1 MSQERRRALGE
12 ILGVLATGVLF
23 LVFENL
29 LDLKLA
35 FLVPC
40 VIGWTAYLVVRLRR
54 ERTLAADW
62 GIRCDNLTSAGP
74 PILGA
79 FAAGAAALFA
89 VRLALGT
96 GPFPPGA
103 WIVFLIYPVWSFIQ
117 QFVLQALVALNLE
130 RLGLPRA
137 AVVPVAAALFG
148 LAHLP
153 DWPLVGL
160 CAAAGLAWT
169 AIYLRWRHLP
179 LLALSHAW
187 LGALAYYGVLRRDP
201 WGEMFNR

>member
-1 MSQERRRALGE
+1 VSERRPLWE
-12 ILGVLATGVLF
+12 ILGVLATGILF

-40 VIGWTAYLVVRLRR
+40 VIGWTAYLVHRLRKD
-54 ERTLAADW
+54 RTLAAQW
-62 GIRCDNLTSAGP
+62 GIRLDNLSSAGP

-79 FAAGAAALFA
+79 FALGVAALFA
-89 VRLALGT
+89 WHLAMG
-96 GPFPPGA
+96 GGAIPRGA
-103 WIVFLIYPVWSFIQ
+103 WILFLIYPVWSFIQ
-117 QFVLQALVALNLE
+117 QFVLQSLVALNLE
-130 RLGLPRA
+130 RLGLSRV
-137 AVVPVAAALFG
+137 AVVPIAAALFG

-153 DWPLVGL
+153 DWPL
-160 CAAAGLAWT
+160 AAICTVAGLVWT
-169 AIYLRWRHLP
+169 AMFLRWRHLP

-187 LGALAYYGVLRRDP
+187 LGSLTYLWVLQRDP